1 MSNRDE
7 FSENTRRAVAA
18 RASWLCSFT
27 GCGKPTVGPSE
38 ESSEAVAMIGKAAHI
53 SGAAPG
59 KGSRR
64 YDHLMTPEQRSD
76 ISNAIWLCATHAD
89 LIDRD
94 EATYTTSVLR
104 AMKAEHEARCK
115 RILSTGSSP
124 DLGAGIWA
132 IGPNVI
138 CLGDIANLSQQ
149 RWTIRIR
156 HFVKGD
162 IRDVAAFISTYDKL
176 SDTDRY
182 VLSNELGEGRL
193 FSNSPVLSKDREGYE
208 LLCTVEP
215 PFPRIDVQNL
225 GSAFAQHPESGD
237 WYVDPNTR
245 NIARVTGVEY
255 FPQKVRNLLSVQRGE
270 DVFHPDF
277 GMRFYEYFQL
287 FHGSSWLNWLLTLD
301 VVRQASIPFTDPIL
315 KQSYTPLQCVTRVRS
330 IEILADMPA
339 ENRIP
344 IRVDFDVQGLGR
356 WQHELHAYLPTTEQ
370 MERRAKLIASRVWP
384 FSGSK

>member
-1 MSNRDE
+1 MSTRDE
-7 FSENTRRAVAA
+7 FSETTKRAVAA
-18 RASWLCSFT
+18 RASWLCSFL

-38 ESSEAVAMIGKAAHI
+38 ESSEAVTMVGKAAHI

-64 YDHLMTPEQRSD
+64 YDSLMKPEQRSD

-94 EATYTTSVLR
+94 EVTYTIPVLR
-104 AMKAEHEARCK
+104 SMKAEHEARCK
-115 RILSTGSSP
+115 GILSSGSSL

-132 IGPNVI
+132 IGPSVI
-138 CLGDIANLSQQ
+138 CVADIANLSQR

-162 IRDVAAFISTYDKL
+162 IHDVAAFISKYDGL
-176 SDTDRY
+176 SDAERY

-208 LLCTVEP
+208 LLCAIKP

-225 GSAFAQHPESGD
+225 GSGFAEHPKTGD
-237 WYVDPNTR
+237 MYVDPNTR
-245 NIARVTGVEY
+245 DIARVSGVDY
-255 FPQKVRNLLSVQRGE
+255 FPQKVRNVLSVQQGE

-287 FHGSSWLNWLLTLD
+287 FHGSPWLNWLLTLD

-315 KQSYTPLQCVTRVRS
+315 NRSYTPLQCVTRVRTV
-330 IEILADMPA
+330 EVLEDVPTD
-339 ENRIP
+339 NRIP
-344 IRVDFDVQGLGR
+344 LRIDFDVQGLGR

-370 MERRAKLIASRVWP
+370 MEGRAKLIASRVRP
-384 FSGSK
+384 FNESK